1 MLKVYIVGAG
11 PGDKELITVKGL
23 KLIKEADVIVYAG
36 SLINKELLEYN
47 KKAEK
52 YDSSKLTLKEI
63 IEIMVKAVKE
73 GKKVVRLHTGDP
85 SIYGAI
91 KEQID
96 ELAKHNIDVEIIP
109 GVSSLF
115 AAAASLKVELTLPDV
130 SQTVIITRPE
140 GRTKVPERERIKE
153 LAKHKSTMAI
163 FLGASLIEKIVEDL
177 KESYSLDT
185 PIAVVYKASWPEEKI
200 IKGTLKDIVDKVKKE
215 GINRTALIIVGDVLD
230 PKSYS
235 YSKLYDE
242 NFTHGY
248 RR

>member
-200 IKGTLKDIVDKVKKE
+200 IKGTLEDIVDKVKKE

-248 RR
+248 RG